1 WFCPA
6 LPSEK
11 ARSFKQD
18 QLFPCQSL
26 LSLSRGAI
34 LLNVLKVVI
43 KITIKC
49 WCKMKLFIKGFSSV
63 ASFAVVQLVG
73 KSVLLLA
80 MYILSFALSSVEFGY
95 ISLAQSTFMLFLVVL
110 GANLQS
116 AVVRYY
122 PEFGFQGIIKSL
134 RPFFVLQSLLAVL
147 VSICALVVGLFSGVS
162 ELRYFAILPFAG
174 LLASYVLALSV
185 VARYKNDIFGYGLTA
200 LPKPVLVLLVSLL

>member
-1 WFCPA
+1 
-6 LPSEK
+6 
-11 ARSFKQD
+11 
-18 QLFPCQSL
+18 
-26 LSLSRGAI
+26 
-34 LLNVLKVVI
+34 
-43 KITIKC
+43 
-49 WCKMKLFIKGFSSV
+49 MKLFIKGFSSV
-63 ASFAVVQLVG
+63 ASFAGVQLLG
-73 KSVLLLA
+73 KSLLLLA
-80 MYILSFALSSVEFGY
+80 MYILSFALSSEEFGY

-134 RPFFVLQSLLAVL
+134 RPFFVLQSF
-147 VSICALVVGLFSGVS
+147 LVVGLFSGVS

-200 LPKPVLVLLVSLL
+200 LPKPVLVLLVSLLVLFGKGEPVFFFALALLLSSVV